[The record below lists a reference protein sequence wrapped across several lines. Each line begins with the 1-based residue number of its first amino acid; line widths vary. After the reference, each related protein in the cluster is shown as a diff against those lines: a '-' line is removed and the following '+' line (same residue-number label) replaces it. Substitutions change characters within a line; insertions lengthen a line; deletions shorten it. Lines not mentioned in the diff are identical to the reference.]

1 MNKEYLREFKQ
12 IESNIQDILA
22 TVNDGSFVVV
32 YGSFANGN
40 IDQKTEPSD
49 IDIAVITSN
58 LGFGESLVG
67 NRIRSGLD
75 HIGRKISPFPTIDLE
90 NKGAVSELLSG
101 NHPLVGKKF
110 KIIMAK

>member
-1 MNKEYLREFKQ
+1 MNKEYFTEFKQ
-12 IESNIQDILA
+12 IENNIQNIL
-22 TVNDGSFVVV
+22 TTFNDGSFVVI

-40 IDQKTEPSD
+40 IDQKAEPSD
-49 IDIAVITSN
+49 VDMAIVTSY

-90 NKGAVSELLSG
+90 NKEAVLELLNG